1 MSEVYKVVAPLVL
14 IKDEAGR
21 VNYAYEN
28 ALVRL
33 DEEQA
38 ERFLEEGL
46 VEESDV
52 ELDDEEDGTQKP
64 SRTAKNADLAE
75 WIVANATKDDGSDYT
90 AEELAGLTKA
100 NLLAIIDSLE

>member
-1 MSEVYKVVAPLVL
+1 MTQVKT
-14 IKDEAGR
+14 IRDDDNDRWR
-21 VNYAYEN
+21 VRARASPCPSSWSQGGGN
-28 ALVRL
+28 AAVE
-33 DEEQA
+33 DHGG
-38 ERFLEEGL
+38 EEGL
-46 VEESDV
+46 AKSDV